1 MAKVCE
7 KQKKGI
13 FLMKQLLTTF
23 CGKGRGM
30 EGVGIDGA
38 GEDGVEVNGA
48 GTHCQLL

>member
-13 FLMKQLLTTF
+13 FLMKQLLTIF
-23 CGKGRGM
+23 CGKGRGLEGVGV
-30 EGVGIDGA
+30 EGVGIDG
-38 GEDGVEVNGA
+38 V

>member
-13 FLMKQLLTTF
+13 FLMKELLTIF
-23 CGKGRGM
+23 CGKGRGLEGVGV
-30 EGVGIDGA
+30 EGVGIV
-38 GEDGVEVNGA
+38 GV

>member
-13 FLMKQLLTTF
+13 FLMKELLTIF
-23 CGKGRGM
+23 CGKGRGLEGVGV
-30 EGVGIDGA
+30 EGVGIDG
-38 GEDGVEVNGA
+38 V